1 MNHKIFRIKA
11 RGQAL
16 LTLLFFIIIALTVT
30 SASVVM
36 IFVNSLSG
44 TTYQQG
50 TIAYEVAQSGADN
63 ALLRLLRDPTYTGE
77 TLPVGSGS
85 AVITVTG
92 SNPYV
97 ILSKGSVGNSLRE
110 IQVTASYSADYVLQ
124 VISQKEVF

>member
-36 IFVNSLSG
+36 ILVNSLSG